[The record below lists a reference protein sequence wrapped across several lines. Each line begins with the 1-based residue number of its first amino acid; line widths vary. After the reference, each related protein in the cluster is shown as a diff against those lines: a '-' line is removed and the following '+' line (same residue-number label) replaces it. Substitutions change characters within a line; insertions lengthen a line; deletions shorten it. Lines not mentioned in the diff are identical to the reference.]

1 MKLKRIFIHQQ
12 GASLVI
18 GMIILLAI
26 SLLTMLGARAGLSQY
41 KSLQASLDY
50 QQTFLA
56 ADSAL
61 GTSSRWLLNNIKTT
75 DCISSCPPITLVQNI
90 DSMPNL
96 LAKNSLW
103 WQQNGQSW
111 QGGRRLLYLESSE
124 RLLLW
129 DVLNN
134 VWDEYQR
141 EVYSS
146 YFYQL
151 GTLPGN
157 RVLLHELW
165 LVDRPYSSNQQPLL
179 ADCLSSTNLRT
190 ALTADQLGICGRLGW
205 EQQLP

>member
-1 MKLKRIFIHQQ
+1 MKLGATFSSQQ
-12 GASLVI
+12 GASLVV
-18 GMIILLAI
+18 GMMILLAI
-26 SLLTMLGARAGLSQY
+26 SLLTMLAARAGLSQY

-61 GTSSRWLLNNIKTT
+61 VSSSRWLLNNIIAAGCVNT
-75 DCISSCPPITLVQNI
+75 CPPITDVQNI
-90 DSMPNL
+90 ASMPNL

-103 WQQNGQSW
+103 WQQNAQAW
-111 QGGRRLLYLESSE
+111 QGGRRLLYLQSSQRILMLDE
-124 RLLLW
+124 AS
-129 DVLNN
+129 NI
-134 VWDEYQR
+134 WDEYQR

-146 YFYQL
+146 YFYQP

-165 LVDRPYSSNQQPLL
+165 LLDRPFSSNRQTSL

-190 ALTADQLGICGRLGW
+190 ALTADQIGICGRLGW